1 MSAPQCWAFNKQR
14 QRCEMHPGHE
24 DEHRISVA
32 WTDDECFDP
41 EMDAIVTFVDKPVP
55 FVPTTGGSIRGPAV
69 KGEGV
74 LRTFNEATGGF
85 DDTLIEEDA
94 DLLGETGKCFSC
106 GYGEAD
112 HDSNPHGCRTYV
124 P

>member
-1 MSAPQCWAFNKQR
+1 MTSRQCHARNKSR
-14 QRCEMHPGHE
+14 QRCSQPADHE
-24 DEHRISVA
+24 GDHYIMIEWMDS
-32 WTDDECFDP
+32 DSYDP
-41 EMDAIVTFVDKPVP
+41 DIDMPVP
-55 FVPTTGGSIRGPAV
+55 FVPTMGGSIRGPAV

-106 GYGEAD
+106 GFGEAD

>member
-1 MSAPQCWAFNKQR
+1 MSAPQCWAYNKQR
-14 QRCEMHPGHE
+14 QRCEQHPGHE

-41 EMDAIVTFVDKPVP
+41 ADAPVP
-55 FVPTTGGSIRGPAV
+55 FVPTAPWPARIGGSVV

-106 GYGEAD
+106 GFGEAD